1 VESYNMQQIQ
11 TKNIELYRSLVS
23 SRTHNSELDR
33 LQIAHMLIH
42 NLCGWDRDQQIA
54 NIEISLKNLAVRFS
68 DSLNAS
74 TQRDSIAE
82 ADRLDTSQ
90 IAIDMIST
98 YNLAMKNGPEAQ
110 DQFFTSTAQNPEDLT
125 NFLALFAPGLY
136 ETPYQKFQFKPN
148 DPLLDALHTATSEER
163 GFDTTE
169 VASKEDTLPAL
180 KQIISYLRNPFGS
193 TMLIQSAS
201 AHWETMID
209 TLSEITMRI
218 ATGEIITRQQ
228 WTDCIQLLKQTMYQF
243 NETEANPIKE
253 IINILNKQIKEYR
266 PPVDD
271 SFLELLAA
279 TFRGDEELPPLA
291 QKNELLAFRIGN
303 DTESILTANVTKHE
317 RVLPDL
323 IGALESLADGKT
335 LSVTA
340 KTLFPLDVDLPAAR
354 PAASPG
360 LEGGANR
367 GIQIWGGNVAI
378 ASSSSESVSHSG
390 SELHEREPGES
401 LSGRSSPAPS
411 LGP

>member
-1 VESYNMQQIQ
+1 
-11 TKNIELYRSLVS
+11 
-23 SRTHNSELDR
+23 
-33 LQIAHMLIH
+33 
-42 NLCGWDRDQQIA
+42 
-54 NIEISLKNLAVRFS
+54 
-68 DSLNAS
+68 
-74 TQRDSIAE
+74 
-82 ADRLDTSQ
+82 
-90 IAIDMIST
+90 
-98 YNLAMKNGPEAQ
+98 
-110 DQFFTSTAQNPEDLT
+110 
-125 NFLALFAPGLY
+125 
-136 ETPYQKFQFKPN
+136 
-148 DPLLDALHTATSEER
+148 
-163 GFDTTE
+163 
-169 VASKEDTLPAL
+169 
-180 KQIISYLRNPFGS
+180 
-193 TMLIQSAS
+193 MLIQSAS

-367 GIQIWGGNVAI
+367 GIQSWAGNVAI